1 MRSDSVD
8 SVDFDRRD
16 VGVCWW
22 AERRWFGKL
31 VLGGRRRWKSGSSST
46 HSAPHVLEGV
56 ARATLRKSPPPQTL
70 GASVAEVGLARQ
82 DGASMAEGWVGGLVD
97 GEGSVV
103 VGLVA
108 DEEAD
113 DAAESAV
120 ELAATAP
127 APRPQAALA
136 ELPEL
141 AALAVA
147 IPDSQCRKSTAP
159 DPLRPVAAMVLQR
172 LPSASDLLS
181 HPERSFLFA
190 SSSQKY
196 AEIVPA
202 SIQFQFQSL
211 LLLLPLFLRF
221 VRLLTGS
228 TPREAENKAAIPWW
242 RWRRKIAYE

>member
-70 GASVAEVGLARQ
+70 GASAAEVGLARQ

-141 AALAVA
+141 AAVA

-211 LLLLPLFLRF
+211 LLLLLPLFLRF